1 MAERERTGEITLVL
15 GGARSGKS
23 RLAEAIIAPEN
34 APAIYVATAEARDEE
49 MSQRVAAHRE
59 RRGENWRT
67 REIPLEL
74 ADDLP
79 SLMLAEDPILIDCL
93 TLWLSNIMLA
103 QRSAEAELEALI
115 AVFRQAR
122 APMVL
127 VSNETGL
134 GIVPDNILAR
144 RFRDLS
150 GLMNQQIGAA
160 ADNVLFVAAGLPL
173 VMKGRIPA
181 PPAP

>member
-34 APAIYVATAEARDEE
+34 APAIYVATAEAHDEE
-49 MSQRVAAHRE
+49 MSRRIAAHRE

-67 REIPLEL
+67 QEIPLEL
-74 ADDLP
+74 AENLP
-79 SLMLAEDPILIDCL
+79 SLLQAEDPILIDCL

-103 QRSAEAELEALI
+103 RRSAEAEFEALI
-115 AVFRQAR
+115 AVLRQAR

-134 GIVPDNILAR
+134 GIVPDNALAR
-144 RFRDLS
+144 RFRDQS
-150 GLMNQQIGAA
+150 GLMNQQIAAA

-173 VMKGRIPA
+173 VMKGRNPA
-181 PPAP
+181 SPTP